1 MAKRDEKGRFTTEAT
16 VEPVVAISRNVIE
29 GRLTSY
35 ANERLRLIR
44 QRDVA
49 NLNISHLDGAI
60 ALLKD
65 LIQLM
70 DEKVSNGS

>member
-1 MAKRDEKGRFTTEAT
+1 MAKRDEKGRFATEAT

-29 GRLTSY
+29 GRLASY
-35 ANERLRLIR
+35 TTERLRLIR
-44 QRDVA
+44 QRDTI

-65 LIQLM
+65 LVQLM
-70 DEKVSNGS
+70 DEKVGNGS